1 MKLTIV
7 RLVTF
12 SDQDHIDLGKI
23 WPEYSLRR
31 WPLTRTTVFMPRA
44 LTSACWPPFA

>member
-12 SDQDHIDLGKI
+12 SDQDHIDLARSGRNI
-23 WPEYSLRR
+23 PLRR
-31 WPLTRTTVFMPRA
+31 CALMRPTAFMPRV
-44 LTSACWPPFA
+44 LTSACWLRFA

>member
-23 WPEYSLRR
+23 WPEYSLHR
-31 WPLTRTTVFMPRA
+31 WPSMKTTASMPRA
-44 LTSACWPPFA
+44 LMNVCWPPSA

>member
-12 SDQDHIDLGKI
+12 SDQDHIDWARSGRNIPLH
-23 WPEYSLRR
+23 R
-31 WPLTRTTVFMPRA
+31 WPSMKTTASMPRV
-44 LTSACWPPFA
+44 LMNVCWPPSA